1 MRMTRKSL
9 YLALAGFGVLVPY
22 FHFLPWLA
30 EHGLNMPLF
39 FHDLHANGV
48 SEFFAADVI
57 VSALVVIVFLILERG
72 RLGSRWWLPVVALL
86 VCGVS
91 AALPL
96 LLYLREGQRG
106 QPAVAR

>member
-1 MRMTRKSL
+1 MTRKSV
-9 YLALAGFGVLVPY
+9 YLLLTALGVLIPY
-22 FHFLPWLA
+22 FQFFPWLA

-57 VSALVVIVFLILERG
+57 VSAVVVIVFLILEKG
-72 RLGSRWWLPVVALL
+72 RLGSRRWLPVVALL

-96 LLYLREGQRG
+96 LLYLREGQAG
-106 QPAVAR
+106 QAAVAR